1 MVRMRAGQAVVE
13 ALRAEGVTHVFGL
26 VGSSYIEILDAL
38 YNDPDIKFI
47 GTRHEQGASFMALG
61 YARASGHTG
70 VCMATNG
77 PGVANLL
84 TGIVG
89 AHFAPADV
97 VAIVGAPM
105 LEHLGRGSI
114 QEFDQVGMYKPVTK
128 LSMQINKAERIP
140 EMLRQAFRAAT
151 SGKKGPVFVDVPRD
165 ILNVLDMEV
174 DIWPAEQSRASQR
187 IAPQPALVRKA
198 VEVLSR
204 AQFPVM
210 IAGGG
215 VIESGCTAEAIRIAE
230 ILGMPIMTSY
240 ARSDAVPNTH
250 PQYVGPL
257 GRGGAE
263 EAFETIRKADAI
275 LALGTRLG
283 HFTAWFD
290 NRYIPAGA
298 QIVQI
303 EIDPIAIGRNY
314 PVTVGLLADAGV
326 AAGMMLELL
335 EDGPQEFP
343 GKESRLAWAKE
354 MARNRV
360 NRLEGNTFPDDPI
373 KPQRIYAELR
383 RTLPKDTIIVFDTGA
398 NSHYGYD
405 GLHFY
410 EPRTQITPTDFACVG
425 SGFPTAIGAKFARP
439 DKPVLSINGDG
450 GFMMNVQEFET
461 AVRHN
466 VGVVALVMNNNS
478 WGGEKAYQ
486 HFLYDQRFLE
496 ADITNPRF
504 DKLAELFGGQG
515 MYVDRPQDIG
525 DAIIEGLGS
534 GKPTVIEVPVD
545 PAELPYPVRAAD
557 VLKEKA
563 KASHP
568 SSFR

>member
-61 YARASGHTG
+61 YARASGRTG

-89 AHFAPADV
+89 AHLAPADV

-105 LEHLGRGSI
+105 MEHLGRGSI

-140 EMLRQAFRAAT
+140 EMLRQAFRVAK

-174 DIWPAEQSRASQR
+174 NIWPSEQSRASQR
-187 IAPQPALVRKA
+187 IAPEPALVRDA

-204 AQFPVM
+204 AQFPVL

-215 VIESGCTAEAIRIAE
+215 VIESGCTTEAVRIAE

-283 HFTAWFD
+283 HFTAWLD
-290 NRYIPAGA
+290 NRFVPADA
-298 QIVQI
+298 QIVQV
-303 EIDPIAIGRNY
+303 EIDSNEIARNY
-314 PVTVGLLADAGV
+314 PVAVGILADAGV

-343 GKESRLAWAKE
+343 GKESRLTWTADMVQKR
-354 MARNRV
+354 AR
-360 NRLEGNTFPDDPI
+360 RLDEANSLPDDPI

-383 RTLPKDTIIVFDTGA
+383 KSLSKDTIVVFDAGA

-410 EPRTQITPTDFACVG
+410 EPRTQLTPTDFACVG

-466 VGVVALVMNNNS
+466 VGVVALVMNNNN
-478 WGGEKAYQ
+478 WGAEKAYQ
-486 HFLYDQRFLE
+486 HYLYDQRFLE

-515 MYVDRPQDIG
+515 IYVDRPRDIG
-525 DAIIEGLGS
+525 DAVNEGLAS

-557 VLKEKA
+557 VLKNRAEAA
-563 KASHP
+563 KS
-568 SSFR
+568 